1 MAAGEAFASTD
12 DMTALWRPMKP
23 EETERAAALLPLV
36 SDALRQQAANRG
48 RDLDAMIA
56 AGATLPSVAK
66 AVTVGIVSRILRENT
81 TGEAVVQ
88 QSITAGPYTQQAT
101 YAIPGGGI
109 VNAIMNADLKAL
121 GLLRPRIGVIDP
133 LRNRRGNAG

>member
-1 MAAGEAFASTD
+1 MAAGDAFATTE
-12 DMTALWRPMKP
+12 DMTALWRPMRQD
-23 EETERAAALLPLV
+23 ETERAAALLPLV

-48 RDLDAMIA
+48 RNLDAMIA
-56 AGATLPSVAK
+56 TGATLPSVAK

-81 TGEAVVQ
+81 TGESVVQ

-121 GLLRPRIGVIDP
+121 GLLRPKISTIDP
-133 LRNRRGNAG
+133 LRKRRGNAG

>member
-1 MAAGEAFASTD
+1 MAAGDAYATTE
-12 DMTALWRPMKP
+12 DMTALWRPMTAA
-23 EETERAAALLPLV
+23 ETERAAALLPLV

-48 RDLDAMIA
+48 RDLDAMITA
-56 AGATLPSVAK
+56 RPALSSVAK

-81 TGEAVVQ
+81 TGEAVTQ

-133 LRNRRGNAG
+133 LRNRKGNPS